1 MFRDQ
6 FIGVLSHDLRTPL
19 GAIITGAALLA
30 VPEDNPQ
37 RRSRVVTRIM
47 SSAQRMERMVG
58 DLLDLT
64 RAKLGGSIPLKR
76 RPVDLQQVCED
87 AVTEIS
93 AGQPG
98 AIVRLH
104 ATGDLRGEWDSDRL

>member
-37 RRSRVVTRIM
+37 RRSRVVARIM

-64 RAKLGGSIPLKR
+64 APSSVDRFRSNQGLPIFSRCAR
-76 RPVDLQQVCED
+76 RRSRRFGPANL
-87 AVTEIS
+87 T
-93 AGQPG
+93 
-98 AIVRLH
+98 R
-104 ATGDLRGEWDSDRL
+104 W